1 MGQERL
7 NNLLML
13 HVHKEYTNELD
24 LIAVANNFVSLSE
37 HRLSTFGKF

>member
-13 HVHKEYTNELD
+13 HVLKEYTDKLD
-24 LIAVANNFVSLSE
+24 LIAVANDFISLSE
-37 HRLSTFGKF
+37 QLSTFGKF